1 MTGQMMYE
9 LNNRIRNAVTCGF
22 IAVSENYE
30 ARLAIF
36 MDSIKDSSK
45 TKKQAK
51 KKIELKEINL
61 DLSTY

>member
-36 MDSIKDSSK
+36 MGSIKDSSK

-51 KKIELKEINL
+51 KK
-61 DLSTY
+61 